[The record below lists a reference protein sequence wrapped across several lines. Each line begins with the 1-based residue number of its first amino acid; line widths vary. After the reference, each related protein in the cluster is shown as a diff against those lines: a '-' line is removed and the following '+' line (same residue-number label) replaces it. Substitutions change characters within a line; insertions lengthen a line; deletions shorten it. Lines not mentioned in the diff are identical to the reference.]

1 MLFLPCGGPKMA
13 ALREVIALT
22 QLLLT
27 GIAAHQRA
35 AVLIDSVSE
44 VLADHAK
51 TCTLPTLQVVILD
64 KAPLLH
70 TNRRKYICTTLRSG
84 FLATHANPSSP

>member
-1 MLFLPCGGPKMA
+1 MLFLPCGGPEMA

-35 AVLIDSVSE
+35 AVLIDSVSKM
-44 VLADHAK
+44 LAGHAK
-51 TCTLPTLQVVILD
+51 AGTLPTL
-64 KAPLLH
+64 
-70 TNRRKYICTTLRSG
+70 
-84 FLATHANPSSP
+84 

>member
-13 ALREVIALT
+13 ALRKVIALM

-35 AVLIDSVSE
+35 AVLIDSISKM
-44 VLADHAK
+44 LAGHAK
-51 TCTLPTLQVVILD
+51 AGTLPTL
-64 KAPLLH
+64 
-70 TNRRKYICTTLRSG
+70 
-84 FLATHANPSSP
+84 